1 MNLDQKI
8 EREIRILREY
18 EPPEGYYLA
27 FSGGK
32 DSQVCEHLL
41 RMSGVK
47 YDSHYNST
55 TIDAP
60 DLMKFIR
67 KDYPETNWHYPIY
80 MKKPTNFYQLITRKG
95 LPSRKFRWC
104 CQVFK
109 EGGGYGRL
117 MIDGVRAAESPNRA
131 KRQKF
136 EYFLNKYYHAK
147 FKDQEVPPE
156 QLEKLLAKNRAK
168 QIIHIIFD
176 WSTQE
181 VWEFIKKFE
190 LNYCKLY
197 DEGYT
202 RIGCVGCP
210 MASEKQRKMEY
221 ERYPR
226 IRANIIRAITEGK
239 ERKFKYEKFKDPE
252 EVFDW
257 WISGISQ
264 VKYFAAKQQITIDF
278 INEPVAPKL
287 FSFGHAKPHLPG
299 EEPEI
304 DIRYDGKSTGETFK
318 TAKTEPK

>member
-168 QIIHIIFD
+168 QI
-176 WSTQE
+176 
-181 VWEFIKKFE
+181 
-190 LNYCKLY
+190 
-197 DEGYT
+197 
-202 RIGCVGCP
+202 
-210 MASEKQRKMEY
+210 
-221 ERYPR
+221 
-226 IRANIIRAITEGK
+226 
-239 ERKFKYEKFKDPE
+239 
-252 EVFDW
+252 
-257 WISGISQ
+257 
-264 VKYFAAKQQITIDF
+264 TIDF